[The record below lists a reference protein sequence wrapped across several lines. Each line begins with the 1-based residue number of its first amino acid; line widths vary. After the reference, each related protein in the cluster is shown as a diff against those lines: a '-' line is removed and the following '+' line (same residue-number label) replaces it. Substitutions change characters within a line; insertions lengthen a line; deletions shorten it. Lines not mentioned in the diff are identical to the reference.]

1 MIENNLQARIKTSF
15 VLLTIIILIFLF
27 NYFLLFCLIVF
38 GCFSLIEFFNISK
51 KIVKSNLLDDIQLM
65 DLVHDNRSDYIKIT
79 VDSPNDITIDK
90 TSYIARRIKNDENII
105 SMFPNGCRL
114 EVGTPG
120 IGSNLNH
127 SFQHLDRVDKFKPF
141 NPNNCNLGRNMF
153 NNHTRQQTKNL

>member
-1 MIENNLQARIKTSF
+1 MENL
-15 VLLTIIILIFLF
+15 
-27 NYFLLFCLIVF
+27 
-38 GCFSLIEFFNISK
+38 K

-79 VDSPNDITIDK
+79 VDSPNDIPIDK

-127 SFQHLDRVDKFKPF
+127 SFQYKKNIGRKISLTYLGS
-141 NPNNCNLGRNMF
+141 NNESISRIYKLTGSDESGVKV
-153 NNHTRQQTKNL
+153 KNKNVEIFILYEKIVSAKIKVSFD